1 MERGASEEIC
11 AFAKKSEIA
20 RKSCGESA
28 QRFTFLM
35 KFRFKSLF
43 SLWQWYFQWWWSQ
56 IIIITVAGHRHI
68 IVDSACNALY
78 VFPDK
83 TLRRQSE
90 NQSPRW
96 CYQTKEKG
104 IFSRPIL
111 NKSLKKGDIRCIW
124 SLLASRLWHCDINPD
139 TAPPPPLCPGWVVY
153 LGTQKLHQTES
164 CVSAKPFILLGHKV
178 IFCHSFPWHYF
189 NNLVILIIAIL
200 QSHHDL
206 GWFNNFCQLTL
217 PVLHEIRYSGLTL
230 IYGFF

>member
-43 SLWQWYFQWWWSQ
+43 SLWQWYFQWWQ

-78 VFPDK
+78 MFPDK

-139 TAPPPPLCPGWVVY
+139 TAACPGWVVY

-178 IFCHSFPWHYF
+178 IFCHSFPLSF
-189 NNLVILIIAIL
+189 
-200 QSHHDL
+200 
-206 GWFNNFCQLTL
+206 
-217 PVLHEIRYSGLTL
+217 
-230 IYGFF
+230 

>member
-43 SLWQWYFQWWWSQ
+43 SLWQWYFQWWWWQ

-83 TLRRQSE
+83 TLRAQSE

-96 CYQTKEKG
+96 CYQTKEKRD
-104 IFSRPIL
+104 FLDR
-111 NKSLKKGDIRCIW
+111 KSEGKKVWAENI
-124 SLLASRLWHCDINPD
+124 SSRLIFYWEEKYVDSWI
-139 TAPPPPLCPGWVVY
+139 
-153 LGTQKLHQTES
+153 
-164 CVSAKPFILLGHKV
+164 ILIKV
-178 IFCHSFPWHYF
+178 INATIHQLTIQRW
-189 NNLVILIIAIL
+189 
-200 QSHHDL
+200 L
-206 GWFNNFCQLTL
+206 GYDRVAGVVSLSATAKMSSKKFCQECICLFATK
-217 PVLHEIRYSGLTL
+217 HCFCAYCQITSKYSTAMC
-230 IYGFF
+230 

>member
-43 SLWQWYFQWWWSQ
+43 SLWQWYFQWWWWQ

-78 VFPDK
+78 VFSDK
-83 TLRRQSE
+83 TLRTQSE

-139 TAPPPPLCPGWVVY
+139 TAVPSVLAEWYIWEHKNCIRPTPLY
-153 LGTQKLHQTES
+153 LQT
-164 CVSAKPFILLGHKV
+164 F
-178 IFCHSFPWHYF
+178 HSI
-189 NNLVILIIAIL
+189 V
-200 QSHHDL
+200 
-206 GWFNNFCQLTL
+206 T
-217 PVLHEIRYSGLTL
+217 
-230 IYGFF
+230 

>member
-43 SLWQWYFQWWWSQ
+43 SLWQWYFQWRWWQ

-83 TLRRQSE
+83 TLRTQSE

-139 TAPPPPLCPGWVVY
+139 TAAPPLSWLSGISGNTKTASDRVLRICKTFHTV
-153 LGTQKLHQTES
+153 GTQGHFL
-164 CVSAKPFILLGHKV
+164 PFISMAL
-178 IFCHSFPWHYF
+178 F
-189 NNLVILIIAIL
+189 
-200 QSHHDL
+200 Q
-206 GWFNNFCQLTL
+206 
-217 PVLHEIRYSGLTL
+217 
-230 IYGFF
+230 